1 MVQVE
6 DYSHAPRKDIL
17 CIDVK
22 SFFASV
28 ECVKRGL
35 DPLKAKLVV
44 MSNAD
49 RAGGLVLAAS
59 PMMKKVHRIKTTSR
73 MYEVPTWDKEII
85 IAPPRMKLYLKV
97 NAMIQAIF
105 LRYVPKEFFFPYSID
120 EAFLDVTGS
129 HALFGSTQEIA
140 ERIQADIL
148 RELRLF
154 VTVGIGDNMLLS
166 KLALDNAAKHQ
177 ADGIATW
184 RYENVP
190 DTIWKINE
198 LTDMWGIGH
207 RTAENLKRLGIFSV
221 YALSQSPPPL
231 LKRRL
236 GVIGEQLYYHSHGI
250 DYSKIN
256 ERYVPISKSYGK
268 SQILERDYHD
278 PFEVAIVI
286 REMSEEIAMRLRK
299 HHVNTTVV
307 HLGIRYS
314 KYSIKSGFRHQLK
327 VEATSSTKEIV
338 AHFINLFWKYY
349 ENEAVRQVEMNC
361 GGIVKKIGLQL
372 NLFENPI
379 QTVNQEQL
387 DITIDKIR
395 ARYGFKSLMHASSL
409 LTGSTGLKRSE
420 MVGGHKG

>member
-6 DYSHAPRKDIL
+6 DYSHAPRRDIL

-177 ADGIATW
+177 ADGIANW
-184 RYENVP
+184 RYENVQ
-190 DTIWKINE
+190 DTIWKIKE

-256 ERYVPISKSYGK
+256 ERYVPASKSYGK
-268 SQILERDYHD
+268 SQILERDYHN
-278 PFEVAIVI
+278 PGEVVIVI
-286 REMSEEIAMRLRK
+286 REMAEEIAMRLRK
-299 HHVNTTVV
+299 HHVNTTVI

-338 AHFINLFWKYY
+338 AHFLTLFWKYY
-349 ENEAVRQVEMNC
+349 EDEAVRQVELSC
-361 GGIVKKIGLQL
+361 GGIVKKLGLQL

-387 DITIDKIR
+387 DITVDKIR

-409 LTGSTGLKRSE
+409 LTGATGLKRSG

>member
-6 DYSHAPRKDIL
+6 DYSHAPRRDIL

-177 ADGIATW
+177 SDGIATW

-256 ERYVPISKSYGK
+256 ESYVPVSKSYGK
-268 SQILERDYHD
+268 SQILESDYHD

-387 DITIDKIR
+387 DVTIDKIR
-395 ARYGFKSLMHASSL
+395 ARYGFKSMMHASSL
-409 LTGSTGLKRSE
+409 LTGATGLKRSE

>member
-6 DYSHAPRKDIL
+6 DYSHAPRRDIL

-177 ADGIATW
+177 ADGIANW
-184 RYENVP
+184 RYENVQ

-207 RTAENLKRLGIFSV
+207 RTAENLKRLGIYSV

-256 ERYVPISKSYGK
+256 ESYVPVSKSYGK
-268 SQILERDYHD
+268 SQILESDYHD

-286 REMSEEIAMRLRK
+286 REMAEEIAMRLRK
-299 HHVNTTVV
+299 HHVNTTVI

-338 AHFINLFWKYY
+338 SHFINLFWKYY

-395 ARYGFKSLMHASSL
+395 NRYGFKSMMHASSL
-409 LTGSTGLKRSE
+409 LTGATGLKRSG

>member
-6 DYSHAPRKDIL
+6 DYSYAPRRDIL

-59 PMMKKVHRIKTTSR
+59 PAMKKIHRIKTGSR
-73 MYEVPTWDKEII
+73 MYELPTWDKEII

-97 NAMIQAIF
+97 NAMIQDIF
-105 LRYVPKEFFFPYSID
+105 LRYVPREFFLAYSID

-129 HALFGSTQEIA
+129 HKLFGSTQEIA
-140 ERIQADIL
+140 EKIQTDIL

-154 VTVGIGDNMLLS
+154 VTVGIGDNLLLS

-177 ADGIATW
+177 EDGIATW

-190 DTIWKINE
+190 DTIWKIRSLE
-198 LTDMWGIGH
+198 DMWGIGH

-221 YALSQSPPPL
+221 YALSQAPPPL
-231 LKRRL
+231 LKSRL

-256 ERYVPISKSYGK
+256 EKYVPVSKSYGK

-278 PFEVAIVI
+278 PQEVVIVI
-286 REMSEEIAMRLRK
+286 QEMAEEIAMRLRK
-299 HHVNTTVV
+299 HHVNTAVV
-307 HLGIRYS
+307 HIGIRYS
-314 KYSIKSGFRHQLK
+314 KFSMKNGFRHQMK
-327 VEATSSTKEIV
+327 IDATSSSKELV
-338 AHFINLFWKYY
+338 GHFLTLFWKYY
-349 ENEAVRQVEMNC
+349 ENEAVRQVELSC
-361 GGIVKKIGLQL
+361 GGITRKAGLQL
-372 NLFENPI
+372 NLFENPERTI
-379 QTVNQEQL
+379 NQEQL
-387 DITIDKIR
+387 DTTIDKIR
-395 ARYGFKSLMHASSL
+395 QRYGFRSMMHASSL
-409 LTGSTGLKRSE
+409 LTGATGLKRSE

>member
-35 DPLKAKLVV
+35 DPLQAKLVV

-59 PMMKKVHRIKTTSR
+59 PAMKKIHRIKTGSR
-73 MYEVPTWDKEII
+73 MYELPTWDTEII

-97 NAMIQAIF
+97 NAMIQDIF
-105 LRYVPKEFFFPYSID
+105 LRYVPREYFLAYSID

-129 HALFGSTQEIA
+129 HRLFGSTQEIA
-140 ERIQADIL
+140 EKIQADIL

-154 VTVGIGDNMLLS
+154 VTVGIGDNLLLS

-177 ADGIATW
+177 EDGIATW
-184 RYENVP
+184 RYEDVP
-190 DTIWKINE
+190 DTIWKIKSLE
-198 LTDMWGIGH
+198 DMWGIGH
-207 RTAENLKRLGIFSV
+207 RTAENLKRLGIYSV

-256 ERYVPISKSYGK
+256 EKYVPVSKSYGK

-278 PFEVAIVI
+278 PWEVVIVI
-286 REMSEEIAMRLRK
+286 QEMAEDIAMRLRK
-299 HHVNTTVV
+299 QHVNTTVV

-314 KYSIKSGFRHQLK
+314 KFSVKRGFRHQIK
-327 VEATSSTKEIV
+327 IDATSSNKALV
-338 AHFINLFWKYY
+338 GHFLTLFWKYY
-349 ENEAVRQVEMNC
+349 DNEAVRQVELSC
-361 GGIVKKIGLQL
+361 GGITRKAGLQL
-372 NLFENPI
+372 NLFENAEKTI
-379 QTVNQEQL
+379 NQEQL
-387 DITIDKIR
+387 DATIDKIR
-395 ARYGFKSLMHASSL
+395 QRYGFRSMMHASSL
-409 LTGSTGLKRSE
+409 LTGATGLKRSE

>member
-6 DYSHAPRKDIL
+6 DYSHAPRRDIL

-59 PMMKKVHRIKTTSR
+59 PMMKKGHRIKTTSR

-105 LRYVPKEFFFPYSID
+105 LRYVPKEYFFPHSID

-166 KLALDNAAKHQ
+166 KLALDNAAKHRS
-177 ADGIATW
+177 DGIATW
-184 RYENVP
+184 RYENVQ
-190 DTIWKINE
+190 DTIWKIKE

-236 GVIGEQLYYHSHGI
+236 GVIEEQLYYHSHGI

-256 ERYVPISKSYGK
+256 ERYVPVSKSYGK
-268 SQILERDYHD
+268 SQILEPDYHD

-286 REMSEEIAMRLRK
+286 REMAEEIAMRLRK

-314 KYSIKSGFRHQLK
+314 KYSIKGGFRHQLK
-327 VEATSSTKEIV
+327 IEATNSTKEIV
-338 AHFINLFWKYY
+338 AYFSTLFWKYY
-349 ENEAVRQVEMNC
+349 EDEAVRQIELSC
-361 GGIVKKIGLQL
+361 GGIIQKAGLQL

-379 QTVNQEQL
+379 QTVSQEQL
-387 DITIDKIR
+387 DVTIDK
-395 ARYGFKSLMHASSL
+395 L
-409 LTGSTGLKRSE
+409 
-420 MVGGHKG
+420 

>member
-6 DYSHAPRKDIL
+6 DYSHAPRRDIL

-35 DPLKAKLVV
+35 DPLQAKLVV

-59 PMMKKVHRIKTTSR
+59 PAMKKIHRIKTGSR
-73 MYEVPTWDKEII
+73 MYELPTWDKEII

-97 NAMIQAIF
+97 NAMIQEIF
-105 LRYVPKEFFFPYSID
+105 LRYVPREYFLAYSID

-129 HALFGSTQEIA
+129 HRLFGSTQEIA
-140 ERIQADIL
+140 EKIQADIL

-154 VTVGIGDNMLLS
+154 VTVGIGDNLLLS

-177 ADGIATW
+177 EDGIATW
-184 RYENVP
+184 KYEDVP
-190 DTIWKINE
+190 DTIWKIKSLE
-198 LTDMWGIGH
+198 DMWGIGY
-207 RTAENLKRLGIFSV
+207 RTAENLKRLGIYSV

-236 GVIGEQLYYHSHGI
+236 GLIGEQLYYHSHGI

-256 ERYVPISKSYGK
+256 EKYVPVSKSYGK

-278 PFEVAIVI
+278 PWEVVIVI
-286 REMSEEIAMRLRK
+286 QEMAEEIAMRLRK
-299 HHVNTTVV
+299 QHVNTTVV

-314 KYSIKSGFRHQLK
+314 KFSVKRGYRHQIK
-327 VEATSSTKEIV
+327 IDATSSNKELV
-338 AHFINLFWKYY
+338 NHFLALFWKYY
-349 ENEAVRQVEMNC
+349 ENEAVRQVELSC
-361 GGIVKKIGLQL
+361 GGITRKAGLQL
-372 NLFENPI
+372 NLFENPERTI
-379 QTVNQEQL
+379 NQEQL
-387 DITIDKIR
+387 DTTIDKIR
-395 ARYGFKSLMHASSL
+395 QRYGFRSMMHASSL
-409 LTGSTGLKRSE
+409 LTGATGLKRSE

>member
-59 PMMKKVHRIKTTSR
+59 PAMKKIHRIKTGSR
-73 MYEVPTWDKEII
+73 MYELPTWDKEII

-97 NAMIQAIF
+97 NAMIQDIF
-105 LRYVPKEFFFPYSID
+105 LRYVPREFFLAYSID

-129 HALFGSTQEIA
+129 HRLFGATQEIA
-140 ERIQADIL
+140 EKIQADIL

-154 VTVGIGDNMLLS
+154 VTVGIGDNLLLS
-166 KLALDNAAKHQ
+166 NASLDNAAKHQ
-177 ADGIATW
+177 KDGIANW
-184 RYENVP
+184 RYEDVP
-190 DTIWKINE
+190 NTIWKIRSLE
-198 LTDMWGIGH
+198 DMWGIGH

-221 YALSQSPPPL
+221 YALSQAPPPL
-231 LKRRL
+231 LKSRL

-256 ERYVPISKSYGK
+256 EKYVAVSKSYGK

-278 PFEVAIVI
+278 PFEVVIVI
-286 REMSEEIAMRLRK
+286 QEMAEEIAMRLRK
-299 HHVNTTVV
+299 QHVNMSVV
-307 HLGIRYS
+307 HIGIRYS
-314 KYSIKSGFRHQLK
+314 KFSVKSGFRHQTK
-327 VEATSSTKEIV
+327 VDATSSNKEIV
-338 AHFINLFWKYY
+338 GHFLTLFWQYY
-349 ENEAVRQVEMNC
+349 ENEAVRQVELSC
-361 GGIVKKIGLQL
+361 GGITRKAGLQL
-372 NLFENPI
+372 NLFENPERTI
-379 QTVNQEQL
+379 NQEQL
-387 DITIDKIR
+387 DTTIDKIR
-395 ARYGFKSLMHASSL
+395 QRYGFRSMMHASSL
-409 LTGSTGLKRSE
+409 LTGATGLKRSG

>member
-1 MVQVE
+1 
-6 DYSHAPRKDIL
+6 
-17 CIDVK
+17 
-22 SFFASV
+22 
-28 ECVKRGL
+28 
-35 DPLKAKLVV
+35 

-140 ERIQADIL
+140 ERIQADIF

-166 KLALDNAAKHQ
+166 KLALDNAAKHR

-190 DTIWKINE
+190 ETIWKIRDLE
-198 LTDMWGIGH
+198 DMWGIGH

-236 GVIGEQLYYHSHGI
+236 GVVGEQLYYHSHGI

-256 ERYVPISKSYGK
+256 ERYVPVSKSYGK

-278 PFEVAIVI
+278 PLEVAIVI
-286 REMSEEIAMRLRK
+286 REMAEEIAMRLRK

-307 HLGIRYS
+307 HIGIRYS

-327 VEATSSTKEIV
+327 IDATSSNRELV
-338 AHFINLFWKYY
+338 GHFLTLFWKYY
-349 ENEAVRQVEMNC
+349 ENEAVRQVELSC
-361 GGIVKKIGLQL
+361 GGITQKAGLQL

-387 DITIDKIR
+387 DVTIDKIR
-395 ARYGFKSLMHASSL
+395 ARYGFKSMMHASSL
-409 LTGSTGLKRSE
+409 LTGATGIKRSE
-420 MVGGHKG
+420 MVGGHRG

>member
-6 DYSHAPRKDIL
+6 DYSHAPRRDIL

-190 DTIWKINE
+190 DTIWKIKE

-256 ERYVPISKSYGK
+256 ERYVPVSKSYGK

-286 REMSEEIAMRLRK
+286 REMAEEIAMRLRK
-299 HHVNTTVV
+299 HHVNTTVI

-314 KYSIKSGFRHQLK
+314 KYSVKSGFRHQLK

-338 AHFINLFWKYY
+338 THFLTLFWKYY

-372 NLFENPI
+372 NIFENPT

-387 DITIDKIR
+387 DVTIDKIR

-409 LTGSTGLKRSE
+409 LTGATGLKRSG

>member
-1 MVQVE
+1 MVQIE
-6 DYSHAPRKDIL
+6 EYSHAPRRDIL

-22 SFFASV
+22 AFFASV

-105 LRYVPKEFFFPYSID
+105 LRYVPKEYFFPYSID

-140 ERIQADIL
+140 ERIQTDIL

-166 KLALDNAAKHQ
+166 KLALDNAAKHRP
-177 ADGIATW
+177 DGIATW
-184 RYENVP
+184 RYEDVQE
-190 DTIWKINE
+190 TIWKIKE
-198 LTDMWGIGH
+198 LEDMWGIGH

-256 ERYVPISKSYGK
+256 ERYVPVSKSYGK

-278 PFEVAIVI
+278 AFEVAIVI
-286 REMSEEIAMRLRK
+286 REMAEEIAMRLRK

-307 HLGIRYS
+307 HIGIRYS

-327 VEATSSTKEIV
+327 IDATSSNRELV
-338 AHFINLFWKYY
+338 GHFLTLFWKYY
-349 ENEAVRQVEMNC
+349 ENEAVRQVELSC
-361 GGIVKKIGLQL
+361 GGITQKAGLQL

-387 DITIDKIR
+387 DVTIDKIR
-395 ARYGFKSLMHASSL
+395 ARYGFKSMMHASSL
-409 LTGSTGLKRSE
+409 LTGATGIKRSE
-420 MVGGHKG
+420 MVGGHRG

>member
-1 MVQVE
+1 
-6 DYSHAPRKDIL
+6 
-17 CIDVK
+17 
-22 SFFASV
+22 
-28 ECVKRGL
+28 
-35 DPLKAKLVV
+35 
-44 MSNAD
+44 
-49 RAGGLVLAAS
+49 
-59 PMMKKVHRIKTTSR
+59 
-73 MYEVPTWDKEII
+73 MYELPTWDKEII

-105 LRYVPKEFFFPYSID
+105 LRYVPKEFFLAYSID

-154 VTVGIGDNMLLS
+154 VTVGIGDNLLLA

-184 RYENVP
+184 KYEDVP
-190 DTIWKINE
+190 NTIWKIGE
-198 LTDMWGIGH
+198 LEDMWGIGH
-207 RTAENLKRLGIFSV
+207 RTAEKLKRLGIFSV
-221 YALSQSPPPL
+221 YALSQAHPSL
-231 LKRRL
+231 LKSRL

-256 ERYVPISKSYGK
+256 ERYIPVSKSYGK

-278 PFEVAIVI
+278 PCEVVIVI
-286 REMSEEIAMRLRK
+286 KEMAEEIAMRLRK
-299 HHVNTTVV
+299 HHVNTTVL
-307 HLGIRYS
+307 HIGIRYS

-327 VEATSSTKEIV
+327 IDSTSSNKEIV
-338 AHFINLFWKYY
+338 GHFLTLFWKYY
-349 ENEAVRQVEMNC
+349 ENEAVRQVELSC

-395 ARYGFKSLMHASSL
+395 QRYGFKSMMHASSL
-409 LTGSTGLKRSE
+409 STGATGIKRSE
-420 MVGGHKG
+420 MIGGHKG

>member
-6 DYSHAPRKDIL
+6 DYSHAPRRDIL

-59 PMMKKVHRIKTTSR
+59 PMMKKGHRIKTTSR

-299 HHVNTTVV
+299 HHVNATVV

-395 ARYGFKSLMHASSL
+395 ARYGFKSMMHASSL
-409 LTGSTGLKRSE
+409 LTGSTGLKRSR

>member
-1 MVQVE
+1 MVQIE
-6 DYSHAPRKDIL
+6 DYSHAPRRDIL

-105 LRYVPKEFFFPYSID
+105 LRYVPKEYFFPYSID

-166 KLALDNAAKHQ
+166 KLALDNAAKHR
-177 ADGIATW
+177 ADGIANW
-184 RYENVP
+184 RYEDVP
-190 DTIWKINE
+190 NTIWKINDLE
-198 LTDMWGIGH
+198 DMWGIGH
-207 RTAENLKRLGIFSV
+207 RTAENLKRAGIFSV
-221 YALSQSPPPL
+221 YALSQTPPPL

-256 ERYVPISKSYGK
+256 ERYVPVSKSYGK

-286 REMSEEIAMRLRK
+286 REMAEEIAMRLRK
-299 HHVNTTVV
+299 HHVNTTVL
-307 HLGIRYS
+307 HIGIRYS

-327 VEATSSTKEIV
+327 IDSTSSNKEIV
-338 AHFINLFWKYY
+338 EHFLTLFWKFY
-349 ENEAVRQVEMNC
+349 ENEAVRQVELNC

-379 QTVNQEQL
+379 QTLNQEQL

-395 ARYGFKSLMHASSL
+395 NRYGFKSMMRASSL
-409 LTGSTGLKRSE
+409 STGATGIKRSG
-420 MVGGHKG
+420 MVGGHKS

>member
-6 DYSHAPRKDIL
+6 DYSHAPRRDIL
-17 CIDVK
+17 CVDVK

-59 PMMKKVHRIKTTSR
+59 PALKKIHRIKTGSR
-73 MYEVPTWDKEII
+73 MYELPTWDKEII

-97 NAMIQAIF
+97 NAMIQDIF
-105 LRYVPKEFFFPYSID
+105 LRYVPREYFLAYSID

-129 HALFGSTQEIA
+129 HRLFGSTQEIA
-140 ERIQADIL
+140 EKIQADIL

-154 VTVGIGDNMLLS
+154 VTVGIGDNLLLS

-177 ADGIATW
+177 KDGIANW
-184 RYENVP
+184 RYEDVP
-190 DTIWKINE
+190 NTIWKIRSLE
-198 LTDMWGIGH
+198 DMWGIGH

-221 YALSQSPPPL
+221 YALSQAPPPL
-231 LKRRL
+231 LKSRL

-256 ERYVPISKSYGK
+256 EKYVPVSKSYGK

-278 PFEVAIVI
+278 PFEVVIVI
-286 REMSEEIAMRLRK
+286 QEMAEEIAMRLRK
-299 HHVNTTVV
+299 QHVNTSVV
-307 HLGIRYS
+307 HIGIRYS
-314 KYSIKSGFRHQLK
+314 KFSVKSGFRHQMK
-327 VEATSSTKEIV
+327 IDATSSNKEIV
-338 AHFINLFWKYY
+338 GHFLTLFWQHY
-349 ENEAVRQVEMNC
+349 ENEAVRQVELSC
-361 GGIVKKIGLQL
+361 GGITRKAGLQL
-372 NLFENPI
+372 NLFENPERTI
-379 QTVNQEQL
+379 NQEQL
-387 DITIDKIR
+387 DTTIDKIR
-395 ARYGFKSLMHASSL
+395 QRYGFRSMMHASSL
-409 LTGSTGLKRSE
+409 LTGATGLKRSE